1 MINVLARPGH
11 GAARFNP
18 FTSLLVDALDATGRV
33 HVTEFSPKRLL
44 AHRWDIVHVHW
55 PELAIDSGPL
65 WRNAPLASAYLAS
78 LRIAKARGARIVWT
92 GHDLGLHERRWGR
105 ATDAYLN
112 GFMRLVDGVIHLTD
126 VSRPALMN
134 RYPMLASKPHVTVPH
149 GHYRNFYPPA
159 PSRHDAREQWKL
171 DGDGPALALIG
182 QLRPYK
188 GADRLIDAFKQFD
201 DPTARLL
208 IAGDPREELLAD
220 DLQRRAADDP
230 RISLV
235 LRRLSE
241 EEVVSA
247 VTACDALI
255 VPFQRI
261 LHSGSVVLAWS
272 LHRPVI
278 ATHAATLAEQA
289 ALLDPTWTQWIDDT
303 LTAQSLRNA
312 LAHVAPRD
320 AMCDVSA
327 LEWAPLGERTVDFY
341 ESLLS

>member
-11 GAARFNP
+11 AAARFNP

-33 HVTEFSPKRLL
+33 NVTEFSPKRLL
-44 AHRWDIVHVHW
+44 AQRWDIVHVHW

-65 WRNAPLASAYLAS
+65 WRNAPLAAAYLAS

-92 GHDLGLHERRWGR
+92 GHDLGLHERKWGR

-112 GFMRLVDGVIHLTD
+112 AFMGLVDGVIHLTD
-126 VSRPALMN
+126 VSRPALVE
-134 RYPMLASKPHVTVPH
+134 RYATLANKPHVTVPH
-149 GHYRNFYPPA
+149 GHYRTFYRVPPL
-159 PSRHDAREQWKL
+159 RDDARTQWRL
-171 DGDGPALALIG
+171 DGTGPVVALIG

-208 IAGDPREELLAD
+208 IAGDPRDQSLAD
-220 DLQRRAADDP
+220 DLHRRAASDR

-241 EEVVSA
+241 DEVVSA
-247 VTACDALI
+247 VTACDALV

-289 ALLDPTWTQWIDDT
+289 AMLDPMWTQWIDDA
-303 LTAQSLRNA
+303 LTAQSLRDA
-312 LAHVAPRD
+312 LTRVAPRE
-320 AMCDVSA
+320 AVCDVSM
-327 LEWAPLGERTVDFY
+327 LEWGPLGEQTVAFY
-341 ESLLS
+341 EQLLS